1 MDFLVTALMGFICKN
16 KDLSKEDYKIYQYG
30 LQACLE
36 MMFCFFS
43 VFCYSAQNEN
53 AKRMYTVLWHF
64 HFYEIVYWWN
74 TYEKLLALFYY
85 FMWCFYICTLFD

>member
-36 MMFCFFS
+36 MMF
-43 VFCYSAQNEN
+43 
-53 AKRMYTVLWHF
+53 
-64 HFYEIVYWWN
+64 
-74 TYEKLLALFYY
+74 
-85 FMWCFYICTLFD
+85 